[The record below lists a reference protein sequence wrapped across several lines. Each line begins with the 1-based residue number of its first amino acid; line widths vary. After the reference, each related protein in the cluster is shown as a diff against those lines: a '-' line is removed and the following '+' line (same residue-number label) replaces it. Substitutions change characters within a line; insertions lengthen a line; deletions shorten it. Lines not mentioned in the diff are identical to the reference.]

1 MSPALFSLLI
11 AHRSSLNSFLL
22 AALPFIL
29 FFLFAGGVWLLL
41 MAWVPVGLHL
51 FRRLVAHATGW
62 VDRRPSLASRRV
74 ALTKRISPWIA
85 YLPVTLILAAGLALT
100 GIAAAQL
107 LDLIEALQSNSV
119 EMSAIDT
126 TVHEWARDARNEPL
140 TRFFIVATLLG
151 TPVGLASMALVVSII
166 LLFGRRYRWVGF
178 LWVTAVGAGL
188 LNLALKSHFERARPT
203 LTEALRG
210 AHGYSF
216 PSGHAMGSIA
226 VAGAFAYL
234 AVRGFKS
241 WRTQSAL
248 LALCISFVL
257 AVCSSRIYL
266 GVHWISDIAAGLL
279 AGGMWVITTT
289 LSYETFRRI
298 RAARRGHQAALPVSE
313 QQGDLNP

>member
-1 MSPALFSLLI
+1 MALRYNSPV
-11 AHRSSLNSFLL
+11 NSFLL
-22 AALPFIL
+22 GALPFVL
-29 FFLFAGGVWLLL
+29 FFLFAGGLWLLL
-41 MAWVPVGLHL
+41 MAWVPAGLHL
-51 FRRLVAHATGW
+51 FRTLSGRATEW
-62 VDRRPSLASRRV
+62 VNQRPALASRRV
-74 ALTKRISPWIA
+74 ALTKRISPWLA
-85 YLPVTLILAAGLALT
+85 YLPVTLILAGGLALT
-100 GIAAAQL
+100 GFAAAQL

-126 TVHEWARDARNEPL
+126 TVHDWARDARNEPL

-151 TPVGLASMALVVSII
+151 NPAGLALMALVVSII

-178 LWVTAVGAGL
+178 LWVTTVGAGF

-234 AVRGFKS
+234 AFRGFKS
-241 WRTQSAL
+241 WRTQSAFI
-248 LALCISFVL
+248 ALSVTFVL
-257 AVCSSRIYL
+257 AVGLSRIYI

-298 RAARRGHQAALPVSE
+298 RAARRGQRGPSAVTA
-313 QQGDLNP
+313 